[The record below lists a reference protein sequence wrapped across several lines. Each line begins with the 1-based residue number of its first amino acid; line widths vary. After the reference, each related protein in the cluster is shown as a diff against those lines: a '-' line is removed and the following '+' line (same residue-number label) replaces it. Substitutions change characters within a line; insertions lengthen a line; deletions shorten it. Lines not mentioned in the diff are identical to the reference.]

1 MTKEEL
7 LTQFD
12 ILRTEYIKA
21 INDKD
26 VLINWGKP
34 QLEALYNTR
43 LGVHQIELLQIQLR
57 VKSLKRKV
65 EIVRSIIVRNMPL
78 DVDAIE
84 LSVATELAETE
95 LQIMSQLADIEN
107 SKQLLT
113 NLNSPTRSAELR
125 NLFRQLA
132 KQLHPDVIGELTSE
146 QEQLWNLV
154 KNAYNAGDVE
164 KLKALQVAYE
174 KELTQSQTSIEQ
186 LSEQDIELKNETL
199 KEGIK
204 LLHTEILA
212 IKNSFPFDVE
222 DKIKDEA
229 WVKQE
234 VEIIDTQVKALRSF
248 EGELILEYEALIN
261 NYGGNKPEFN

>member
-7 LTQFD
+7 LTQFE

-78 DVDAIE
+78 DVDTIE
-84 LSVATELAETE
+84 LTVATELAEAE

-107 SKQLLT
+107 SKYLLT

-132 KQLHPDVIGELTSE
+132 KQLHPDVIGELTSD

-154 KNAYNAGDVE
+154 KNAYNTGDVE

-186 LSEQDIELKNETL
+186 LSEDDIALKNETL

-204 LLHTEILA
+204 LLHTEILS
-212 IKNSFPFDVE
+212 IKNNFPFDIE
-222 DKIKDEA
+222 DKIKDEE
-229 WVKQE
+229 WVAQE
-234 VEIIDTQVKALRSF
+234 VEIIAAQIKALRSF

>member
-7 LTQFD
+7 LTQFE

-84 LSVATELAETE
+84 LKVATELAEAE

-107 SKQLLT
+107 SKHLLK

-132 KQLHPDVIGELTSE
+132 KQLHPDVIGELTNE

-154 KNAYNAGDVE
+154 KNAYNTGDVE

-174 KELTQSQTSIEQ
+174 
-186 LSEQDIELKNETL
+186 
-199 KEGIK
+199 
-204 LLHTEILA
+204 
-212 IKNSFPFDVE
+212 
-222 DKIKDEA
+222 
-229 WVKQE
+229 
-234 VEIIDTQVKALRSF
+234 
-248 EGELILEYEALIN
+248 
-261 NYGGNKPEFN
+261 

>member
-7 LTQFD
+7 FTHFD

-43 LGVHQIELLQIQLR
+43 IGVHQIELLQIQLR

-78 DVDAIE
+78 DVDNIE
-84 LSVATELAETE
+84 LTVASELAEAE
-95 LQIMSQLADIEN
+95 LLIMSQLADIEN
-107 SKQLLT
+107 SKHLLT

-132 KQLHPDVIGELTSE
+132 KQLHPDVIGELSTE

-154 KNAYNAGDVE
+154 KNAYNTGDVE
-164 KLKALQVAYE
+164 KLKAIQVAYE
-174 KELTQSQTSIEQ
+174 KELTQSQTNIEE
-186 LSEQDIELKNETL
+186 LSAQDIALKNETL

-204 LLHTEILA
+204 LLHNEIIS
-212 IKNSFPFDVE
+212 IKNNFPFDME
-222 DKIKDEA
+222 DKIKDEE
-229 WVKQE
+229 WVAQE
-234 VEIIDTQVKALRSF
+234 VEIIDLQIKALRSF